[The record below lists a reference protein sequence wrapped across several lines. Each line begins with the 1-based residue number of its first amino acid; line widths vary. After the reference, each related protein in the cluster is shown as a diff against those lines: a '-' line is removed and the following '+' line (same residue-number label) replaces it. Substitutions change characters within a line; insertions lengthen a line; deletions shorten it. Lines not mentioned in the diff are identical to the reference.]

1 MHRSK
6 RITKNKRRLH
16 KSNTSGGALLEP
28 SPDVESGGA
37 RITPNNKSQESP
49 VTIIKSRKKSFQLRQ
64 AAAYRKSG
72 EQ

>member
-16 KSNTSGGALLEP
+16 KSNTSGGAMLKP

-37 RITPNNKSQESP
+37 RITPLNQSQESP
-49 VTIIKSRKKSFQLRQ
+49 VTIIKSKKKTYQLRQ
-64 AAAYRKSG
+64 DAAYRKPG
-72 EQ
+72 EA